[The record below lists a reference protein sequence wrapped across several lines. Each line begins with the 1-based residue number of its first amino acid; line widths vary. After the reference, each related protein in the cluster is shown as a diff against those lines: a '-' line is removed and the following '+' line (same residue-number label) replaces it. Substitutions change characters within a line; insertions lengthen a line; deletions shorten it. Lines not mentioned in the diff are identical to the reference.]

1 MTDTSAP
8 ETALET
14 GPGIRAEEDKVLP
27 AVVYGLYLLGFASC
41 AATTVIGLLVAY
53 ANRGTAGPINESHYT
68 FAIRSFWLTIGW
80 FLIGLVLFILGLPLS
95 ILLVGI
101 PVVAAGAM
109 IMGAVGV
116 WFALRCAVGI
126 YYLARGE
133 HYPRPRTWLI

>member
-1 MTDTSAP
+1 MTDTSTPVEPAVLP
-8 ETALET
+8 
-14 GPGIRAEEDKVLP
+14 RAEEDKVLP

-53 ANRGTAGPINESHYT
+53 ANRTTAGPINESHYT

-80 FLIGLVLFILGLPLS
+80 FLIGLTLFILGLPLS

-116 WFALRCAVGI
+116 WFAVRCCVGI
-126 YYLARGE
+126 YYLVRGE
-133 HYPRPRTWLI
+133 AYPRPRSWLI